1 MIDSRK
7 AYKEYLAEDKK
18 ALNRTLPFPLPI
30 DYTWRFQR
38 LLRKS
43 EYYLNCKRGPLGRCI
58 SLLLR
63 VRVRSFGMKYGFSI
77 PENVFGKGL
86 SIAHVGTIVV
96 NPAARVGNY
105 CRLHVGVN
113 IGTAAGYA
121 DKSPKIGNNV
131 YIAPGVKIF
140 GEIEIADGIAIG
152 ANAVVNR
159 SCLTPNV
166 TQGGI
171 PAKIISE
178 KGSKGL
184 LYTPE
189 PDPKET

>member
-105 CRLHVGVN
+105 CGSMWVSTSAPPQVMPTNLP
-113 IGTAAGYA
+113 
-121 DKSPKIGNNV
+121 KS
-131 YIAPGVKIF
+131 
-140 GEIEIADGIAIG
+140 
-152 ANAVVNR
+152 
-159 SCLTPNV
+159 V
-166 TQGGI
+166 TMSTSL
-171 PAKIISE
+171 PV
-178 KGSKGL
+178 
-184 LYTPE
+184 
-189 PDPKET
+189 